1 MKPLSPLA
9 AMTFAAALGL
19 CAAMPAAAQSST
31 PDSGWEFELTPYFW
45 MTALKGETQINNL
58 PQANINMSFSDVW
71 NMLDFGLMGTFE
83 ARKGRWGLFFDGFY
97 AKMSDSGGR
106 STTLSPG
113 PGQGVGVSA
122 NASLTLKNTIIE
134 AAVEYRV
141 IEGSTPVDLFFGA
154 RYNEIDIDATVDVS
168 ALGPLGFA
176 PSRSTTFNYSKNW
189 VDPYIGVRV
198 MHPVAAHWTLVGYY
212 DFGGFGV
219 GSDFTWQALAGVK
232 YEINKTF
239 SASAGYRFL
248 HIDYNNGGFLYDMDY
263 KGAYLALGIKF

>member
-19 CAAMPAAAQSST
+19 CAAAPAGAQSSA
-31 PDSGWEFELTPYFW
+31 PDSGWQFEVTPYFW
-45 MTALKGETQINNL
+45 ATALKGSTAINDL
-58 PQANINMSFSDVW
+58 PQVNIDMSFSDVW
-71 NMLDFGLMGTFE
+71 DMLDFGLMGTFE

-97 AKMSDSGGR
+97 AKMSTSGGGT
-106 STTLSPG
+106 TTLTDRRNAPG
-113 PGQGVGVSA
+113 IAVNG
-122 NASLTLKNTIIE
+122 SLDLKNIIVE

-154 RYNEIDIDATVDVS
+154 RYNEVDIDSTVSV
-168 ALGPLGFA
+168 AGLGMLGRSG
-176 PSRSTTFNYSKNW
+176 SRDFNYSKNW

-212 DFGGFGV
+212 DYGGFGV
-219 GSDFTWQALAGVK
+219 GSDNTWQALAGVK

-239 SASAGYRFL
+239 SASAGYRYL
-248 HIDYNNGGFLYDMDY
+248 HINYDNNGFLYDMDY
-263 KGAYLALGIKF
+263 KGAYIGLGIKF